1 MQVAHFLMWK
11 AICKTERI
19 IEMTLST
26 QTIIATNIQWDTDG
40 DKQVLT
46 ELPKEVEIPTEVI
59 LDALND
65 NEDAISDYLSDE
77 YGYCHSGY
85 NIEIV
90 DKEQIEININNGTLI
105 AKRNPDPDFDGF
117 RIMVEKDNGDTINVV
132 LTECKEANDKKKIDV
147 YTYENIDEKDY
158 TRKYSLDIE

>member
-1 MQVAHFLMWK
+1 
-11 AICKTERI
+11 
-19 IEMTLST
+19 MTLST

-40 DKQVLT
+40 DKQLLA

-59 LDALND
+59 MDALND
-65 NEDAISDYLSDE
+65 NKDAISDYLSDK
-77 YGYCHSGY
+77 YSYCHSGY
-85 NIEIV
+85 NIEIA

-117 RIMVEKDNGDTINVV
+117 RIMVEKDNGDTIDVV
-132 LTECKEANDKKKIDV
+132 LTEYKEANDKKKIDV

-158 TRKYSLDIE
+158 TRKYSLDIK

>member
-1 MQVAHFLMWK
+1 
-11 AICKTERI
+11 
-19 IEMTLST
+19 MTLST

-40 DKQVLT
+40 NKQVLAK
-46 ELPKEVEIPTEVI
+46 LPKEVEIPTEVI
-59 LDALND
+59 MDALED

-90 DKEQIEININNGTLI
+90 DKEQIKININNGTLI

>member
-1 MQVAHFLMWK
+1 
-11 AICKTERI
+11 
-19 IEMTLST
+19 MTLST

-40 DKQVLT
+40 DKQLLA

-85 NIEIV
+85 NIEIA

-117 RIMVEKDNGDTINVV
+117 CIMVEKDNGDTIDVV

>member
-1 MQVAHFLMWK
+1 
-11 AICKTERI
+11 
-19 IEMTLST
+19 MTLST

-40 DKQVLT
+40 NKQVLAK
-46 ELPKEVEIPTEVI
+46 LPKEVEIPTEVI
-59 LDALND
+59 MDALED

-90 DKEQIEININNGTLI
+90 DKKQIKININNGTLI
-105 AKRNPDPDFDGF
+105 VERNPDPDFDGF
-117 RIMVEKDNGDTINVV
+117 RIMVEKDNDDIVDVV
-132 LTECKEANDKKKIDV
+132 LVECTAENDRKKIDV
-147 YTYENIDEKDY
+147 YTYENIDEEDY